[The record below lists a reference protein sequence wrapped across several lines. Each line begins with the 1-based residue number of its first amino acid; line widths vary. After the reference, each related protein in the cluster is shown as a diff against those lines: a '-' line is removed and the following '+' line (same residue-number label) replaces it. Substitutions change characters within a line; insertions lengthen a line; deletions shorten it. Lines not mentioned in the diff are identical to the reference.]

1 MKEFDTLKMINNPA
15 LDAMRDLQENGALAA
30 IRELQASTAFTA
42 ALNFETT
49 GAFAAVRE
57 LQSALNAVKSPMSG
71 VTAALEEYRKIIAP
85 ISESV
90 KAMNIAYAPI
100 FEQTRAF
107 DSLNIKGIL
116 AGLQTSS
123 AAMRAVSGLN
133 LSGIASIVDALPKY
147 NFLSDIVSDDF
158 SVADVEELYE
168 NGEITQEDI
177 NEEISEIVS
186 QKQFSPKAEWD
197 KFKKS
202 KWFLAIKILIVL
214 VTFVCNPVTEYATDK
229 VLDEFGINEFWNN
242 SGVYDLI
249 DSIFGESEDGAV
261 SETEAKQTVDKAKT
275 GNISKQKRDDLIEKI
290 GQIRAFISAAP
301 QDENTGNLLTYLSE
315 LEKDVRGK
323 KYGLIFE
330 EHREEI
336 DEVLSTHTPVL
347 TEDGSLFIDNG
358 GEMNFL
364 IEGDNLA
371 SLQLLEK
378 THKGKIDLIYIDPP
392 YNTGN
397 QDFIYDDCY
406 VDTED
411 GFRHSKWISFMTK
424 RLSIARSLLTE
435 KGVIFIQIS
444 DIELAQLRILCDR
457 VFGEENFLNIIS
469 VNMKNIAGASGG
481 GEDKRFKKNCEYIL
495 VYAKNYSL
503 MPLFNGPYEYREIYS
518 VVEQYRAEGK
528 NWHYSSV
535 LVERGEKEYFGSTVD
550 GNGDEIKLYRRKNA
564 IVKSVR
570 QVMTDEGIS
579 EKEVYYKYGQCIFE
593 AKDAQSSIR
602 TRVINAK
609 KQYGITDDIVSIE
622 YVPKTGKNKGTLYEQ
637 FYKGDKCRLFAWLG
651 DISENIDG
659 LLYKKD
665 LQGTYWDYTSRINN
679 LTKEGNV
686 EFGNGKKPIDLLKR
700 IIALYPGDEITVLDF
715 FAGSGSTGH
724 AVIAQ
729 NVEDGGHRQFI
740 LCTNNQNNICRE
752 KTYIRLSNVIKG
764 YITENGKI
772 FSPMPASLK
781 YYKVDYVP
789 ISERLYY
796 EYADEILCHIR
807 ELVELE
813 NGINFTGN
821 AEIAIVLTEEELDN
835 FIKNEKD
842 FSKCRKLY
850 MGHDILPGD
859 TQEQI
864 LKMRGIEISIIPDY
878 YYRDLQQN

>member
-186 QKQFSPKAEWD
+186 KKQFSPKAEWD

-229 VLDEFGINEFWNN
+229 VLDEFGINEFWKN

-772 FSPMPASLK
+772 FSPIPASLK

>member
-229 VLDEFGINEFWNN
+229 VLDEFGINEFWKN

-518 VVEQYRAEGK
+518 VVEQYRAELALFLCISGA
-528 NWHYSSV
+528 
-535 LVERGEKEYFGSTVD
+535 
-550 GNGDEIKLYRRKNA
+550 RRKR
-564 IVKSVR
+564 IFWF
-570 QVMTDEGIS
+570 
-579 EKEVYYKYGQCIFE
+579 YG
-593 AKDAQSSIR
+593 
-602 TRVINAK
+602 
-609 KQYGITDDIVSIE
+609 
-622 YVPKTGKNKGTLYEQ
+622 
-637 FYKGDKCRLFAWLG
+637 
-651 DISENIDG
+651 
-659 LLYKKD
+659 
-665 LQGTYWDYTSRINN
+665 
-679 LTKEGNV
+679 
-686 EFGNGKKPIDLLKR
+686 
-700 IIALYPGDEITVLDF
+700 
-715 FAGSGSTGH
+715 
-724 AVIAQ
+724 
-729 NVEDGGHRQFI
+729 
-740 LCTNNQNNICRE
+740 
-752 KTYIRLSNVIKG
+752 
-764 YITENGKI
+764 
-772 FSPMPASLK
+772 
-781 YYKVDYVP
+781 
-789 ISERLYY
+789 
-796 EYADEILCHIR
+796 
-807 ELVELE
+807 
-813 NGINFTGN
+813 
-821 AEIAIVLTEEELDN
+821 
-835 FIKNEKD
+835 
-842 FSKCRKLY
+842 
-850 MGHDILPGD
+850 
-859 TQEQI
+859 
-864 LKMRGIEISIIPDY
+864 
-878 YYRDLQQN
+878 

>member
-147 NFLSDIVSDDF
+147 NFLSDIVSDNF

-229 VLDEFGINEFWNN
+229 VLDEFGINEFWKN

-518 VVEQYRAEGK
+518 VVEQYRAELALFLCISGA
-528 NWHYSSV
+528 
-535 LVERGEKEYFGSTVD
+535 
-550 GNGDEIKLYRRKNA
+550 RRKR
-564 IVKSVR
+564 IFWF
-570 QVMTDEGIS
+570 
-579 EKEVYYKYGQCIFE
+579 YG
-593 AKDAQSSIR
+593 
-602 TRVINAK
+602 
-609 KQYGITDDIVSIE
+609 
-622 YVPKTGKNKGTLYEQ
+622 
-637 FYKGDKCRLFAWLG
+637 
-651 DISENIDG
+651 
-659 LLYKKD
+659 
-665 LQGTYWDYTSRINN
+665 
-679 LTKEGNV
+679 
-686 EFGNGKKPIDLLKR
+686 
-700 IIALYPGDEITVLDF
+700 
-715 FAGSGSTGH
+715 
-724 AVIAQ
+724 
-729 NVEDGGHRQFI
+729 
-740 LCTNNQNNICRE
+740 
-752 KTYIRLSNVIKG
+752 
-764 YITENGKI
+764 
-772 FSPMPASLK
+772 
-781 YYKVDYVP
+781 
-789 ISERLYY
+789 
-796 EYADEILCHIR
+796 
-807 ELVELE
+807 
-813 NGINFTGN
+813 
-821 AEIAIVLTEEELDN
+821 
-835 FIKNEKD
+835 
-842 FSKCRKLY
+842 
-850 MGHDILPGD
+850 
-859 TQEQI
+859 
-864 LKMRGIEISIIPDY
+864 
-878 YYRDLQQN
+878 